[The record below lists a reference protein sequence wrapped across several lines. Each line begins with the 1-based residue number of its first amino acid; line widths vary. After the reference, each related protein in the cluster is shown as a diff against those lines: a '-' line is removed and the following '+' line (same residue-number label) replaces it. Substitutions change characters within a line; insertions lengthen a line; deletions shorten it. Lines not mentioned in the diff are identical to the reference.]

1 MIGDR
6 VRKVIAEALG
16 QPLEHVTP
24 GMTPADSPAWDSIGH
39 LTIVTSLETEFGCAF
54 SPEDIMQMNSV
65 GEMIALMERKANEPT
80 GTT

>member
-16 QPLEHVTP
+16 QALEQVTP
-24 GMTPADSPAWDSIGH
+24 AMTPADSPAWDSIGH
-39 LTIVTSLETEFGCAF
+39 LTIVTSLELEFGCAF

-65 GEMIALMERKANEPT
+65 GEMIALMERKT
-80 GTT
+80 GDSTKTP